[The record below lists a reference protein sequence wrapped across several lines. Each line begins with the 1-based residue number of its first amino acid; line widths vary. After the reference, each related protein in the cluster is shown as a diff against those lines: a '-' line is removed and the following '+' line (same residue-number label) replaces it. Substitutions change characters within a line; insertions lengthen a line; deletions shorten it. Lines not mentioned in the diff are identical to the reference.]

1 MTMRTIFIIILTC
14 FLSTLAIAE
23 EKITNFDVTI
33 DAQRNGD
40 IVVTETIA
48 IIKENH
54 HIHKGI
60 FRDLPRFYTDGADKL
75 AYRYDVVF
83 VKRNGKKEKY
93 KRSKEGN
100 TYRVTIGNEKKT
112 LINGPHI
119 YEIQYRVKNQV
130 RYFDEHDEIYWNVTG
145 NYWAFPIVQAAAHIT
160 LPETGFFQAQNAYT
174 GAFGVRDQNY
184 SFTQAE
190 RIYNF
195 STTKPLSNGEGLSVS
210 LRFEKGLID
219 PPSVADQRAYWW
231 MKNGAL
237 FLLAFSF
244 LGVLGYYILAWNKVG
259 RDPLKGP
266 VFPRYK
272 PPDGCSPAA
281 AHKVLYKEFRG
292 HKALIATLM
301 ELAIKKQ
308 ITLETHKK
316 ETIITL
322 VQSRGDTL
330 DLSAEEQLLLDAL
343 FVDANVITLTKK
355 TNHQFTFAY
364 RKFTKYFDEHYGE
377 DYHKYNLEY
386 VLGGIGLSVAAVLI
400 AANQIIARASLPFI
414 VVVGGLVIANI
425 IFMLLMPA
433 PSNKGQ
439 SLKSEIKG
447 FKLYLE
453 TAEKLRLNTAE
464 PDMDKPPAMS
474 VEHYEFLLPYAI
486 ALNVEDPWTKYFEK
500 QLPQEAKHYKPNYT
514 GSDFNHMQS
523 LNNMNKS
530 FVSSLN
536 SGVSHAMPASSSG
549 ASGSS
554 GGGGGGGGGGGW

>member
-1 MTMRTIFIIILTC
+1 MRSIFIIILTC
-14 FLSTLAIAE
+14 FLSTLAVAE

-33 DAQRNGD
+33 DVQKNGD
-40 IVVTETIA
+40 IVVTETIE
-48 IIKENH
+48 IIKESR

-60 FRDLPRFYTDGADKL
+60 FRDLPRFYTDDTGKL
-75 AYRYDVVF
+75 TYRYDVVF

-93 KRSKEGN
+93 EQSKEGD
-100 TYRVTIGNEKKT
+100 TYRVKIGNEKKT
-112 LINGPHI
+112 LVNGPHI
-119 YEIQYRVKNQV
+119 YELQYRVKNQV
-130 RYFDEHDEIYWNVTG
+130 RYFEKHDEIYWNVTG
-145 NYWAFPIVQAAAHIT
+145 NYWAFPIAQAAAHIR
-160 LPETGFFQAQNAYT
+160 LPLTGFLQAQNAYT
-174 GAFGVRDQNY
+174 GAFGVQEQNY
-184 SFTQAE
+184 NFTQAG
-190 RIYNF
+190 RAYNF
-195 STTKPLSNGEGLSVS
+195 NTTKPLNAREGFTVS

-219 PPSVADQRAYWW
+219 PPSEADKRAYWW

-237 FLLAFSF
+237 FLLSFSF
-244 LGVLGYYILAWNKVG
+244 LGVLGYYMFSWNKVG

-272 PPDGCSPAA
+272 PPNGCSPAA

-301 ELAIKKQ
+301 GLAIKKQ

-322 VQSRGDTL
+322 VEPRGDTL
-330 DLSAEEQLLLDAL
+330 DLTAEEQLLLDAL
-343 FVDANVITLTKK
+343 FVDVNVITLTKK
-355 TNHQFTFAY
+355 TNHRLMSAY
-364 RKFTKYFDEHYGE
+364 RKFTKYFNEHYGE

-386 VLGGIGLSVAAVLI
+386 VLGGIGLSVAAVFI

-414 VVVGGLVIANI
+414 VVIGGLVIANI

-433 PSNKGQ
+433 PSPKGQ
-439 SLKSEIKG
+439 NLKGEIKG

-464 PDMDKPPAMS
+464 PDMDTLPAMS

-500 QLPQEAKHYKPNYT
+500 QLPQEAKHYRLNYT
-514 GSDFNHMQS
+514 GSNFNHTQS
-523 LNNMNKS
+523 LNAMNKS